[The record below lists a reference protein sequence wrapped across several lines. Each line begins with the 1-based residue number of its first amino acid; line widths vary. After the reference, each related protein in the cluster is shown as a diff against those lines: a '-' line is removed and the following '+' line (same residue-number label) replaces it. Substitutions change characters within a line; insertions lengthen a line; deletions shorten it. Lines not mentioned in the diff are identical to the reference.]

1 MGSIRTKSRICIV
14 GSIVLW
20 GRAVSRMRLFAT
32 RPMSPIRIIPMKSRQ
47 GIGCTCGRRPGIRL
61 RLQVVDMV
69 PRGEFARNRIAR
81 FKPMVWNI
89 LYRFQFLLFLFYY
102 ISFADWLTHTSLD
115 QSHPI
120 PSDSISSYPCKC
132 TDQEPEGTLSSTAN
146 HRPGPHPTVENQ
158 IRETLAPPPWY
169 PRTLATDQPILLPL
183 DTSNGSLTITKY
195 GIKNFGCAGS
205 RMYSPLEGLRVRV
218 PVPMREKGVVWCAQA
233 CMPWVTFQLLDS
245 WFAIHS
251 FFRSFLSSLPVHGKT
266 REGREWE
273 THFLHATV
281 RVHMV

>member
-1 MGSIRTKSRICIV
+1 M
-14 GSIVLW
+14 
-20 GRAVSRMRLFAT
+20 SRMRLLAT

-69 PRGEFARNRIAR
+69 PR
-81 FKPMVWNI
+81 
-89 LYRFQFLLFLFYY
+89 
-102 ISFADWLTHTSLD
+102 
-115 QSHPI
+115 
-120 PSDSISSYPCKC
+120 
-132 TDQEPEGTLSSTAN
+132 DQEPEGTLSSTAN

-218 PVPMREKGVVWCAQA
+218 PVPMREKGVVWCAHA
-233 CMPWVTFQLLDS
+233 CMP
-245 WFAIHS
+245 
-251 FFRSFLSSLPVHGKT
+251 
-266 REGREWE
+266 
-273 THFLHATV
+273 
-281 RVHMV
+281 